1 MMDKRSKPQARR
13 EFLQRTGLQ
22 VAGLAALAPMAVAT
36 ARAQDK
42 LAPEMV
48 MYQTQP
54 KEGHQCSQCLHF
66 QAPNACAIVNGEIK
80 PEGWCAVW
88 AAKG

>member
-1 MMDKRSKPQARR
+1 MDRTRKPQARR

-22 VAGLAALAPMAVAT
+22 IAGLAALAPVAIAT

-48 MYQTQP
+48 MYQVQP
-54 KEGHQCSQCLHF
+54 KDGQRCDGCLHF
-66 QAPNACAIVNGEIK
+66 QPPNACAIVNGEIK

>member
-66 QAPNACAIVNGEIK
+66 QPPNACAIVNGEIK

>member
-1 MMDKRSKPQARR
+1 MDKRSKPQARR
-13 EFLQRTGLQ
+13 AFLQRTGLQ
-22 VAGLAALAPMAVAT
+22 VAGLAALAPFAVAT

-48 MYQTQP
+48 MYQNEP
-54 KEGHQCSQCLHF
+54 KEGQRCSGCQHF
-66 QAPNACAIVNGEIK
+66 QPPNACAIVNGNIS
-80 PEGWCAVW
+80 PDGWCAVW

>member
-1 MMDKRSKPQARR
+1 MDRTRKPQARR
-13 EFLQRTGLQ
+13 EFLQKTGLQ
-22 VAGLAALAPMAVAT
+22 IAGLAALAPIAVAT

-48 MYQTQP
+48 MYQNQP
-54 KEGHQCSQCLHF
+54 KDNQRCDGCLHF
-66 QAPNACAIVNGEIK
+66 QPPNACAIVNGEIK